1 MGANEAHARCALQGR
16 EATTFAS
23 EPVAINVKNVGSISR
38 QVMTSR
44 TEHVHLRYAATQL
57 FDLIADVERY
67 PEFLPWVLAARIR
80 RREGQTIWV
89 DMTLGTR
96 FLRRRFSTVGLLE
109 RPHRI
114 TINSDDAMLE
124 RFEQRWTFK
133 TAPDGGADVEYR
145 VDFRFR
151 SRLLQA
157 LIGGPFADRA
167 QAIAQAFNSRARQ
180 LYGAPLLSNPI
191 SS

>member
-1 MGANEAHARCALQGR
+1 MA
-16 EATTFAS
+16 FAS
-23 EPVAINVKNVGSISR
+23 ETLPIGVENAAPISR
-38 QVMTSR
+38 QGMTSR
-44 TEHVHLRYAATQL
+44 TEHVHLKYTAAQM
-57 FDLIADVERY
+57 FDLVADVERY

-89 DMTLGTR
+89 DMALGTR
-96 FLRRRFSTVGLLE
+96 FLRRRFSTIGLLE

-114 TINSDDAMLE
+114 TISSDDPMLE
-124 RFEQRWTFK
+124 RFEQRWTFE

-167 QAIAQAFNSRARQ
+167 QAMGQAFQRRARR
-180 LYGAPLLSNPI
+180 LYGAPSHSNPI

>member
-1 MGANEAHARCALQGR
+1 MRADEASARCVLQLCGP
-16 EATTFAS
+16 AAFAG
-23 EPVAINVKNVGSISR
+23 EPVPVNVKNVGSIPR

-44 TEHVHLRYAATQL
+44 TEHVHLKYTATQL

-96 FLRRRFSTVGLLE
+96 FLRRQISTVGLLE

-114 TINSDDAMLE
+114 TITSDDPMLE
-124 RFEQRWTFK
+124 RFEQRWTLK

-157 LIGGPFADRA
+157 LIGGSFAGRA
-167 QAIAQAFNSRARQ
+167 QAMAQAFSLRARR
-180 LYGAPLLSNPI
+180 LYGAPSHANPVP
-191 SS
+191 S

>member
-1 MGANEAHARCALQGR
+1 MRPPGAPSYDVRQRTGSPIDVR
-16 EATTFAS
+16 
-23 EPVAINVKNVGSISR
+23 NVGSISR

-44 TEHVHLRYAATQL
+44 TEHVHLRYTATQL

-157 LIGGPFADRA
+157 LIGGPFAGRA
-167 QAIAQAFNSRARQ
+167 QAMAQAFNRRARQ
-180 LYGAPLLSNPI
+180 LYGAPSRSNPV

>member
-1 MGANEAHARCALQGR
+1 MA
-16 EATTFAS
+16 FAS
-23 EPVAINVKNVGSISR
+23 EPVPINVKNVASISW
-38 QVMTSR
+38 QVMTNR
-44 TEHVHLRYAATQL
+44 TEHVHLKYTAAQL

-67 PEFLPWVLAARIR
+67 PEFLPWVLAAHIR
-80 RREGQTIWV
+80 RREDQTIWV
-89 DMTLGTR
+89 DMTFGTR

-114 TINSDDAMLE
+114 TITSHDPMLE

-133 TAPDGGADVEYR
+133 TAPEGGTDIEYR

-157 LIGGPFADRA
+157 LIGGSFAGRA
-167 QAIAQAFNSRARQ
+167 KAMAQAFTQRARQ
-180 LYGAPLLSNPI
+180 LYGAPSLSNHI

>member
-1 MGANEAHARCALQGR
+1 
-16 EATTFAS
+16 
-23 EPVAINVKNVGSISR
+23 
-38 QVMTSR
+38 MTSR
-44 TEHVHLRYAATQL
+44 TERVHLEYTATQL

-80 RREGQTIWV
+80 RREDQTIWV

-96 FLRRRFSTVGLLE
+96 FLNRRVSTVGLLE

-114 TINSDDAMLE
+114 TITSHDPMLE
-124 RFEQRWTFK
+124 RFEQRWTLES
-133 TAPDGGADVEYR
+133 APDGGADVEYQ
-145 VDFRFR
+145 VEFRFR

-157 LIGGPFADRA
+157 LIGGSFADRA
-167 QAIAQAFNSRARQ
+167 KAMAQAFGRRARR
-180 LYGAPLLSNPI
+180 LYGPPSLLSNI

>member
-1 MGANEAHARCALQGR
+1 
-16 EATTFAS
+16 
-23 EPVAINVKNVGSISR
+23 
-38 QVMTSR
+38 MTKF
-44 TEHVHLRYAATQL
+44 TERVHLKYTVTQL

-67 PEFLPWVLAARIR
+67 PEFLPWVLAARIHR
-80 RREGQTIWV
+80 RADQTIWV
-89 DMTLGTR
+89 ELTFGTR

-114 TINSDDAMLE
+114 TITSDDPMLE

-133 TAPDGGADVEYR
+133 TAPEGGTDIEYR

-157 LIGGPFADRA
+157 LIGGSFAGRA
-167 QAIAQAFNSRARQ
+167 TVMAQAFSRRARQ
-180 LYGAPLLSNPI
+180 LYDAPSLSNPV

>member
-1 MGANEAHARCALQGR
+1 
-16 EATTFAS
+16 
-23 EPVAINVKNVGSISR
+23 
-38 QVMTSR
+38 MTSR
-44 TEHVHLRYAATQL
+44 TEHVHLKYSAGQL

-67 PEFLPWVLAARIR
+67 PEFLPWVLAARLR

-96 FLRRRFSTVGLLE
+96 FLRRGFSTVGLLE

-114 TINSDDAMLE
+114 TITSDDPMLE

-133 TAPDGGADVEYR
+133 TAPEGGTDVEYR

-167 QAIAQAFNSRARQ
+167 RAMAHAFTQRARR
-180 LYGAPLLSNPI
+180 LYGAPSQSNNI